1 LSSCNRI
8 LSPIAERF
16 VLRCSWCPM
25 KNGSGILSPGCAE
38 RCCVRLATRRSRNG
52 LMAPASMTTNDDD
65 RPPISLAAERKQRE
79 RDFTAERAELLQ
91 ELKDIGVEAPELAAS
106 SQVPRPSSG
115 LSGSWRGVEME
126 ASQRDSTPNP
136 LLVSLERF
144 LQHLILDRA
153 TGDSKPRHK
162 AAT

>member
-1 LSSCNRI
+1 MDRQVDALGVEAR
-8 LSPIAERF
+8 
-16 VLRCSWCPM
+16 
-25 KNGSGILSPGCAE
+25 
-38 RCCVRLATRRSRNG
+38 RLA
-52 LMAPASMTTNDDD
+52 ASARGVGVMCN
-65 RPPISLAAERKQRE
+65 
-79 RDFTAERAELLQ
+79 FTAERAELLQ
-91 ELKDIGVEAPELAAS
+91 ELKDIGVEEPALAAS

-136 LLVSLERF
+136 LLVLLERF

>member
-1 LSSCNRI
+1 
-8 LSPIAERF
+8 
-16 VLRCSWCPM
+16 
-25 KNGSGILSPGCAE
+25 
-38 RCCVRLATRRSRNG
+38 
-52 LMAPASMTTNDDD
+52 MAPASMTTNDDD

-91 ELKDIGVEAPELAAS
+91 ELKDIGVEEPALAAS

-136 LLVSLERF
+136 LLVLLERF